1 MSRKLT
7 IVQGGPRKGWN
18 TATLLEHAAEGARA
32 EGAAVEWLD
41 LYKLD
46 FKGCRS
52 CFACKTRGGHS
63 YGRCAQRD
71 GLSPALDRL
80 EQMDALLLG
89 TPIYF
94 GSTTG
99 EMRSFLERLLFP
111 RFAYTNP
118 PTVLFPKRIPTAM
131 IYTMN
136 LDEESAT
143 ARGYWSHL
151 GTIESALTLV
161 FGSSERLASYDTLQF
176 EDYGRMVADR
186 WDPVHKTR
194 RRREV
199 FPQDCAKARGLGA
212 RLVRC

>member
-7 IVQGGPRKGWN
+7 IVHGGPRKGWN
-18 TATLLEHAAEGARA
+18 TATLLEHAAEGARTQ
-32 EGAAVEWLD
+32 GASVEWLD
-41 LYKLD
+41 LYGID

-52 CFACKTRGGHS
+52 CFACKTPGGRS

-71 GLSPALDRL
+71 GLSPTLDRL
-80 EQMDALLLG
+80 EESDALLLG

-99 EMRSFLERLLFP
+99 EMRSFLERLWFP
-111 RFAYTNP
+111 LFAYTNP
-118 PTVLFPKRIPTAM
+118 PTVLFPKRMPTAV

-136 LDEESAT
+136 LDEEGAA
-143 ARGYWSHL
+143 ARGYWNHL
-151 GTIESALTLV
+151 GSIESVLTMI
-161 FGSSERLASYDTLQF
+161 FGSSERLASYDTLQV
-176 EDYGRMVADR
+176 EDYGTMVSDR
-186 WDPVHKTR
+186 WDPVHKAQ

-199 FPQDCAKARGLGA
+199 FPQDCAQARALGA